1 MCAGCLG
8 EGDAG
13 ELNTLILLSTG
24 LLIHCSCSPVNGA
37 ACGVN
42 EFACRT
48 LFQAVVDYDAR
59 YARTTARTGM

>member
-1 MCAGCLG
+1 MCAGCLV

-24 LLIHCSCSPVNGA
+24 WLIQCSCSPVNEA
-37 ACGVN
+37 VYGVK
-42 EFACRT
+42 ELACRT

-59 YARTTARTGM
+59 YAKDTA